1 MRPEVTRLER
11 DSVRW
16 ELQPGFAPLLPGV
29 LAAPA
34 RVIKESPQKL
44 VTVHEHDGRRWFI
57 KRYRHSAV
65 PLRPLKF
72 FLKPSQARQEW
83 QLARQLEAINIPVVP
98 HVALGERWGFGLQ
111 ESILITEGFDGVTLE
126 EAPGAD
132 LHAVVAFVGRL
143 HQHGVLQQDLHS
155 GNILISTAGEMRLVD
170 LHGTKLFAS
179 LTPEQRRRNLARLR
193 LSLPLPV
200 PPEVMQLS
208 EVMRRDFLEERS
220 RRCLRHNRD
229 FAPRHAGGLNWQVRT
244 ALLTP
249 AAEAVLVDPDGWLAR
264 LPKLIKDGRTTTVGL
279 ADGLVLKRFNFR
291 KLINLAKDLLRPSR
305 ARRALRKAYHLELA
319 GILTPRCLAAA
330 DRRALGFL
338 LRSYLLMEEI
348 PGAMD
353 LTAYLRRGNAPEPAV
368 IRAAAELLARLHHE
382 GFSHRDLKESNLVLD
397 SCGKLHLIDLDGM
410 DYLGRV
416 SDAQAAADLERLARG
431 VAAYPQVTR
440 AHREHFLRGYWRA
453 RRTAPKNSR

>member
-1 MRPEVTRLER
+1 MRPEVARLKS
-11 DSVRW
+11 DGVRW
-16 ELQPGFAPLLPGV
+16 ELDPGFAPLLAGV
-29 LAAPA
+29 LTSVA

-72 FLKPSQARQEW
+72 FLKSSQARQEW
-83 QLARQLEAINIPVVP
+83 QLATELESLPIPIVR

-126 EAPGAD
+126 ETPGAD
-132 LHAVVAFVGRL
+132 LRAVLGFVGRL
-143 HQHGVLQQDLHS
+143 HEHGVLQEDLHS

-170 LHGTKLFAS
+170 LHGTKVLTA

-200 PPEVMQLS
+200 SPEVVQLS

-229 FAPRHAGGLNWQVRT
+229 FAPRQAGGLQWQLRT
-244 ALLTP
+244 ALITP
-249 AAEAVLVDPDGWLAR
+249 AAQAVLDDPDGWLAR
-264 LPKLIKDGRTTTVGL
+264 LPRLIKDGRTSTVGR

-291 KLINLAKDLLRPSR
+291 KLINLGKDLLRPSR
-305 ARRALRKAYHLELA
+305 ARRAFRKAYHLELA
-319 GILTPRCLAAA
+319 GILTPRCIAAA
-330 DRRALGFL
+330 GRHTLGFL
-338 LRSYLLMEEI
+338 MRSYLLMEEI

-353 LTAYLRRGNAPEPAV
+353 LTAYLRRGHVPEPAV

-397 SCGKLHLIDLDGM
+397 FAGQLHLIDLDGM

-416 SDAQAAADLERLARG
+416 SDAQAEEDLERLARG
-431 VAAYPQVTR
+431 VAAFPQVTR
-440 AHREHFLRGYWRA
+440 AHRERFLRTYWRA
-453 RRTAPKNSR
+453 RRVRIAH

>member
-1 MRPEVTRLER
+1 MRPEVTRLES
-11 DSVRW
+11 DGVRW

-29 LAAPA
+29 LASAA

-65 PLRPLKF
+65 PVRPLKF

-83 QLARQLEAINIPVVP
+83 QLATELEALRIPTVS

-111 ESILITEGFDGVTLE
+111 ESILITEGFEGVTLE

-132 LHAVVAFVGRL
+132 VRAILAFVERL
-143 HQHGVLQQDLHS
+143 HERGVLQEDLHS

-170 LHGTKLFAS
+170 LHGTKVLAA

-200 PPEVMQLS
+200 PADVAQLS
-208 EVMRRDFLEERS
+208 EEMRLDFLEERS

-229 FAPRHAGGLNWQVRT
+229 FAPRKAGDLNWQVRT
-244 ALLTP
+244 ALLTS
-249 AAEAVLVDPDGWLAR
+249 ATEAVLNDPDGWLVR
-264 LPKLIKDGRTTTVGL
+264 LPKLIKDGRTSTVGL

-291 KLINLAKDLLRPSR
+291 KLINLGKDLLRPSR
-305 ARRALRKAYHLELA
+305 ARRAFRKAYHLELA
-319 GILTPRCLAAA
+319 GIPTPRCLAAA
-330 DRRALGFL
+330 DRRAFGFL
-338 LRSYLLMEEI
+338 MRSYLLMEEI

-353 LTAYLRRGNAPEPAV
+353 LKAYLRRGVAPEPAV

-397 SCGKLHLIDLDGM
+397 ARGKLYLIDLDGM

-416 SDAQAAADLERLARG
+416 SDAQAEEDLERLALG
-431 VAAYPQVTR
+431 VAAFPHVTR
-440 AHREHFLRGYWRA
+440 THRELFLRTYWRT
-453 RRTAPKNSR
+453 RRVRPM